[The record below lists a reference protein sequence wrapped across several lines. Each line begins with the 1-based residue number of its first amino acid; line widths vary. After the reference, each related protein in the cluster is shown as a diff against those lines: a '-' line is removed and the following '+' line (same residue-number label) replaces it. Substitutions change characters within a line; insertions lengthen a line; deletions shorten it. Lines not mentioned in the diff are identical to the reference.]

1 MISNDKEEEQ
11 MPTILVVEDDVDL
24 CELITF
30 NLIHA
35 GYNVLACHNGSEA
48 LAVLAEHY
56 RAIKLIILDLGL
68 PVIRGSQMIRQMK
81 QDPILRQI
89 PVLLCTAS
97 EPPAIV
103 QGLNN
108 GADDYLQKPF
118 SIQKELLLRIQVL
131 LNRARRSY
139 SDEQHKK

>member
-1 MISNDKEEEQ
+1 
-11 MPTILVVEDDVDL
+11 
-24 CELITF
+24 
-30 NLIHA
+30 
-35 GYNVLACHNGSEA
+35 
-48 LAVLAEHY
+48 
-56 RAIKLIILDLGL
+56 
-68 PVIRGSQMIRQMK
+68 MK

-131 LNRARRSY
+131 LNRARRS
-139 SDEQHKK
+139 

>member
-1 MISNDKEEEQ
+1 M
-11 MPTILVVEDDVDL
+11 
-24 CELITF
+24 
-30 NLIHA
+30 
-35 GYNVLACHNGSEA
+35 
-48 LAVLAEHY
+48 AEHY

-68 PVIRGSQMIRQMK
+68 PVVRGSQMIRQMK

-118 SIQKELLLRIQVL
+118 SIQKDLLLRIQVL
-131 LNRARRSY
+131 LNRVRRS
-139 SDEQHKK
+139 